1 MADGPLAAIA
11 PEVQAELR
19 GLGVTRRYRRGA
31 FLALEGDRSDHVI
44 LVRNGRVK
52 IVNTSNDGRDVLLA
66 VRAAGELVGEL
77 NALAGSN
84 APRAASVVALDDV
97 DAQTIPAAEF
107 LRFVERHS
115 SVSFALLRQLAARLR
130 EATSRQADAAG
141 YDILHRVAR
150 VLVAEAEHSGRP
162 VDGGGLVVGDG
173 LSQHDLAGLVA
184 ASTKSVARSL
194 GILRSRGLI
203 ATGRRAIVV
212 NDLDGLR
219 RFAG

>member
-1 MADGPLAAIA
+1 LAAIA
-11 PEVQAELR
+11 PEAEAELR
-19 GLGVTRRYRRGA
+19 NLGVVRRFRRGA

-44 LVRNGRVK
+44 LVRSGRVR
-52 IVNTSNDGRDVLLA
+52 ILSTSTDGRDVLLA
-66 VRAAGELVGEL
+66 VRGAGELVGEL
-77 NALAGSN
+77 NALAGSD
-84 APRAASVVALDDV
+84 APRAASVVALDNV
-97 DAQTIPAAEF
+97 DAQTIPAADF

-141 YDILHRVAR
+141 YDVLHRVAR
-150 VLVAEAEHSGRP
+150 ALVAEAERSGRA
-162 VDGGGLVVGDG
+162 VDGGLVVGDG

-194 GILRSRGLI
+194 GVLRTRGLI
-203 ATGRRAIVV
+203 ATGRRSIVV
-212 NDLDGLR
+212 SDLEGLR